1 MCASESL
8 FNGDL
13 RTYTLRRMIAAPL
26 DGAGWKMQPNLH
38 VSRVPPDGTQL
49 SGYLSQQISTI
60 GPGVA

>member
-1 MCASESL
+1 
-8 FNGDL
+8 
-13 RTYTLRRMIAAPL
+13 MIAAPL